1 MLWALNNSS
10 HHGCRDPRKHHR
22 CSSCHS
28 FALLLSATLLEDDSP
43 IQVSIQHPLTCFQ
56 SCTNYTQFRT
66 FYYLLKNSPCSLA
79 GNPCSLPPVCIL
91 STLLLSSQSGP
102 LVSHRY
108 LSALACVQCS
118 FSCSLPGCWPLHIFK
133 QQKCHLSEIFSEA

>member
-43 IQVSIQHPLTCFQ
+43 IQVSNSASFNVFSELHKLHSIKNILLSPKELPLFTGRQSLFSPTCLYLKHPSAQQPVWPPCKPQVSLC
-56 SCTNYTQFRT
+56 SCLCAVF
-66 FYYLLKNSPCSLA
+66 F
-79 GNPCSLPPVCIL
+79 
-91 STLLLSSQSGP
+91 LLLFTWLLAPSYFQTAEVPP
-102 LVSHRY
+102 L
-108 LSALACVQCS
+108 
-118 FSCSLPGCWPLHIFK
+118 
-133 QQKCHLSEIFSEA
+133 